1 MAGLTTAAS
10 RPYSRHEKDL
20 LAQKRTRTVSPW
32 RSLGCSLGCF
42 EHSVGNSQAKAAARL
57 AVEVLCDKYVAAL
70 LDVWLG
76 FCNRAAPAISV
87 GASDWAAS
95 GTGHFKGGGVG
106 GIWSQKYEKKS
117 VGISTPE

>member
-32 RSLGCSLGCF
+32 HSLGCF

-70 LDVWLG
+70 LEVWLG

-87 GASDWAAS
+87 GDWC
-95 GTGHFKGGGVG
+95 GGLR
-106 GIWSQKYEKKS
+106 WYQTQADKTSCCKS
-117 VGISTPE
+117 NSHG